1 MEGDSGSVAA
11 DATLARAAKSTV
23 GVQALVEPALVDLKG
38 AQAFLCLSGP
48 SVRAEMVAGRLHAKT
63 FGRKPLFELSELRR
77 YAASLPAWEPK

>member
-11 DATLARAAKSTV
+11 DAALAQAAKSTV

-48 SVRAEMVAGRLHAKT
+48 SVRAEMCCSHRIHAGVAIRQQWRLNRRLA
-63 FGRKPLFELSELRR
+63 RKPT
-77 YAASLPAWEPK
+77 